1 MKTLILNIT
10 AQPQRQVVVDQDQP
24 DTTKA
29 NCDFK
34 NVKM

>member
-1 MKTLILNIT
+1 MKILNVNIVVNP
-10 AQPQRQVVVDQDQP
+10 QPQVVVDQDQP

-34 NVKM
+34 NVTM

>member
-10 AQPQRQVVVDQDQP
+10 SQPQRQVVVDQDQP

-34 NVKM
+34 NVTM